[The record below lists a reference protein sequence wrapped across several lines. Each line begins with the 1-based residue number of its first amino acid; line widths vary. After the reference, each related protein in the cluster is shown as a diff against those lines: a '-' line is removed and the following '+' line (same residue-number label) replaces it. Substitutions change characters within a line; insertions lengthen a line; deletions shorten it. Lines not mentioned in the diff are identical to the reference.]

1 MSERPKNLS
10 RIKSE
15 ADLSA
20 LLQPVVCGADI
31 LGYAY
36 VRSYH
41 EAWGIRPIVLSA
53 VDVKLT
59 SSSKFCDY
67 RIEAG
72 MNDEDGCMEAVM
84 RVGAEI
90 EEAGK
95 VGIIHGSADWNT
107 RIISAH
113 KEELSKYYV
122 VPYIDFDLLDE
133 ITQKRRFYEIC
144 EGLGIDVPKTWY
156 LDCTDA
162 DFVLDAHAFP
172 YPLVAKP
179 SHSASWDLLEFE
191 GKKKIY
197 EIADAAELE
206 RVWRDVR
213 ASGYA
218 ANLVVQDFVP
228 GPDTEIR
235 SLTTFSDA
243 DGEVRVVS
251 GGRVIVQDRS
261 PFAIGNPV
269 CIMSEKVERVVEDA
283 KRFCREVGYHG
294 YANFDIKHDTRDDT
308 WRFFEVNTRPG
319 KNTYYVSLGGVN
331 FVRPIV
337 ADWVLGEKLA
347 YTEAYDPFVYTVI
360 PEKVVEESVD
370 DEDLLAQ
377 VAKRYRDG
385 IARSPWDYAPDSLA
399 HKAWARLS
407 WQHQVKK
414 FRQYR

>member
-10 RIKSE
+10 HIKSE
-15 ADLSA
+15 ADLSSY
-20 LLQPVVCGADI
+20 LQPVVCGADI

-41 EAWGIRPIVLSA
+41 EAWGIKPIVLSA
-53 VDVKLT
+53 VNFKLT

-72 MNDEDGCMEAVM
+72 MNDENGFMEAVM
-84 RVGAEI
+84 RVGREI
-90 EEAGK
+90 AEAGK

-113 KEELSKYYV
+113 KDELSEYYV

-144 EGLGIDVPKTWY
+144 GSLGIDYPKTWY
-156 LDCTDA
+156 LDCADA
-162 DFVLDAHAFP
+162 DFELDASQYP

-179 SHSASWDLLEFE
+179 SHSASWDLLEFK

-197 EIADAAELE
+197 EIESAEELE
-206 RVWRDVR
+206 QAWRDVK
-213 ASGYA
+213 ASGYQ
-218 ANLVVQDFVP
+218 ANLVLQDFVP

-235 SLTTFSDA
+235 SLTTFSDGT
-243 DGEVRVVS
+243 GEVKVVS

-269 CIMSEKVERVVEDA
+269 CIMSEKVDRVVEDA

-294 YANFDIKHDTRDDT
+294 YANFDIKHDARDDS

-347 YTEAYDPFVYTVI
+347 YIEAYDPFVYTVI
-360 PEKVVEESVD
+360 PEKVVDESVD
-370 DEDLLAQ
+370 DEGLKAQ
-377 VAKRYRDG
+377 VADAYKRG
-385 IARSPWDYAPDSLA
+385 IARSPWDYAPDTLA
-399 HKAWARLS
+399 HKALERLS

>member
-1 MSERPKNLS
+1 MSLSPKHLS

-15 ADLSA
+15 ADLA
-20 LLQPVVCGADI
+20 DYLMPVVAGADI
-31 LGYAY
+31 LGYSY

-41 EAWGIRPIVLSA
+41 QAWGIHPIVLSA

-72 MNDEDGCMEAVM
+72 MNDEDGFMEAVM

-90 EEAGK
+90 EASGK

-113 KEELSKYYV
+113 KEELSRYFV
-122 VPYIDFDLLDE
+122 VPYIDFALLDE

-144 EGLGIDVPKTWY
+144 ESLGIDYPRTWY
-156 LDCTDA
+156 LDCA
-162 DFVLDAHAFP
+162 DDSFELDASAYP

-197 EIADAAELE
+197 EISTKEELE
-206 RVWRDVR
+206 KAWADVKK
-213 ASGYA
+213 SGYK
-218 ANLVVQDFVP
+218 ANLVLQDFVP

-243 DGEVRVVS
+243 TGETKVVS

-269 CIMSEKVERVVEDA
+269 CIKSEKVDRVVEDA
-283 KRFCREVGYHG
+283 KKFLRATGYHG
-294 YANFDIKHDTRDDT
+294 YANFDIKHDARDDT

-319 KNTYYVSLGGVN
+319 KNTFYVSLGGVN

-337 ADWVLGEKLA
+337 ADWVLGESLN
-347 YTEAYDPFVYTVI
+347 YCEAYDPFVYTVI
-360 PEKVVEESVD
+360 PEKVVAESVGD
-370 DEDLLAQ
+370 KALVEEVLACY
-377 VAKRYRDG
+377 KSH
-385 IARSPWDYAPDSLA
+385 IARSPWDYGPDSIA
-399 HKAWARLS
+399 HKGWVALAWK
-407 WQHQVKK
+407 HQVKK
-414 FRQYR
+414 FRSYR